1 MMLDVSVT
9 KQRGDF
15 RLDAAFRIP
24 GPGVVALFGRSGS
37 GKTTLVNVMAGLLE
51 PDRGH
56 VRLGEVTLDDVA
68 AGIHLPAERRR
79 VGYVFQDARLFP
91 HRNVEGNLRY
101 GLARAPAA
109 ERAIRFE
116 EVAALLGLAPL
127 LGRRPNALS
136 GGERQRV
143 AIGRALL
150 AQPRLLLLDEPLASL
165 DAARREEVLPFLE
178 RLRDW
183 FRIPIVY
190 VSHQF
195 EEVLRLADNLVVM
208 EEGRVAA
215 SGLLSEVSL
224 DPALRAIVG
233 ADSIGAVLDGEIVG
247 RDEDTG
253 LASLALGA
261 NVLRI
266 VSDHPVG
273 RRVRVQLL
281 ARDLILAIGD
291 PVGLSVRNSLAA
303 TVVSIAPDDA
313 HTDLV
318 QLDIGGP
325 RVLARITRAAT
336 RDLGLKPGLP
346 LRVLV
351 KSVSVRGQSLA
362 GPQEGAKAQANFAK
376 HVFTAP

>member
-1 MMLDVSVT
+1 MMLDVSIT

-51 PDRGH
+51 PDHGR
-56 VRLGEVTLDDVA
+56 VRLGDTVLDDVA
-68 AGIHLPAERRR
+68 AGIHVPAERRR

-109 ERAIRFE
+109 ERVIRFE

-127 LGRRPNALS
+127 LGRRPQALS

-215 SGLLSEVSL
+215 SGPLSEVSL

-253 LASLALGA
+253 LASLELGA

-266 VSDHPVG
+266 VSDQPVG

-303 TVVSIAPDDA
+303 TVLSIAPDDA

-346 LRVLV
+346 LRALV

-362 GPQEGAKAQANFAK
+362 GPQEAK
-376 HVFTAP
+376 